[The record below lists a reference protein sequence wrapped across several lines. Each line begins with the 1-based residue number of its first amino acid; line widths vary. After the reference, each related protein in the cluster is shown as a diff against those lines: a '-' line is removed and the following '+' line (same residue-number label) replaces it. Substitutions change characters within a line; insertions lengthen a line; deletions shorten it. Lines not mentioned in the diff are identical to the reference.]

1 LVASS
6 ACAFL
11 LNFLV
16 NDWGRV
22 QNFDDF
28 CLQAIPDGTLFRCK
42 SGLHFVEQQSTSL
55 TLKICRE
62 MIRTSLKAVVVFK
75 EYLQV
80 ARSLSV
86 KQISALPGVRQ
97 FSSIDS
103 HRNSMFK
110 QYVEKKEMKSFMI
123 SSLTKVGADVSHA
136 DALADVLIDADY
148 RGHYSHGLN
157 RLDMYIRDFVTGICN
172 VSGSPKVVKENI
184 ATALVDGNNLLGPV
198 VGKFCIELA
207 MEKADKCGIS
217 MVVANNSNHYGIA
230 GHYPLYAASK
240 GFIGMS
246 FTNTS
251 PFVLPTHGKQPMYGT
266 NPIAFV
272 APAEGSDNFALDM
285 ATTTV
290 AVGKI
295 ELAERKGE
303 KMPSSWAADKTGKET
318 NNPSDA
324 LSGGALLPLGGME
337 ITGGYKGYGLGCM
350 VEILCGVLADAAWGP
365 NIRRWKDGTK
375 KANLGQ
381 CFVAV
386 KVDDFAPNFRSRLQM
401 LLDTLRAEE
410 SIDPEMPVLVAGDP
424 ERKHMKLCDDL
435 GGIPYHPNQ
444 IQYMFDIAER
454 FQLQKPKVQMIK

>member
-1 LVASS
+1 MNEVLFELFSFVVVSLVSSS

-11 LNFLV
+11 FNLLAKLARLGQSYIYLT
-16 NDWGRV
+16 GRCFV
-22 QNFDDF
+22 INPVS
-28 CLQAIPDGTLFRCK
+28 L
-42 SGLHFVEQQSTSL
+42 VEQHSTSL

-62 MIRTSLKAVVVFK
+62 MIRTNLKAVAVFK
-75 EYLQV
+75 EHLQV
-80 ARSLSV
+80 VRSSSV
-86 KQISALPGVRQ
+86 KHISALQGVRQ

-103 HRNSMFK
+103 HCNSMFK
-110 QYVEKKEMKSFMI
+110 QYVEMKEIKRFMV

-136 DALADVLIDADY
+136 DALAEVLIDADY

-172 VSGSPKVVKENI
+172 VSGSPKVVKENM

-207 MEKADKCGIS
+207 MQKADKCGIS
-217 MVVANNSNHYGIA
+217 MVVAKNSNHYGIA

-240 GFIGMS
+240 GFI
-246 FTNTS
+246 
-251 PFVLPTHGKQPMYGT
+251 PMYGT

-290 AVGKI
+290 ALGKI

-303 KMPSSWAADKTGKET
+303 KIPSSWAADKTGKET

-350 VEILCGVLADAAWGP
+350 VEILCGILADAAWGP
-365 NIRRWKDGTK
+365 YIRRWKDGSK

-381 CFVAV
+381 CFIAV
-386 KVDDFAPNFRSRLQM
+386 KLDDFAPNFRTRLQTF
-401 LLDTLRAEE
+401 LNTLRAEE

-424 ERKHMKLCDDL
+424 ERLHMKLCDDL

-444 IQYMFDIAER
+444 IQYMFDIADR
-454 FQLQKPKVQMIK
+454 FQLQKPQVQTIK

>member
-1 LVASS
+1 MNEVLFELFSFVVVSLVSS
-6 ACAFL
+6 YIYL
-11 LNFLV
+11 T
-16 NDWGRV
+16 GRCFV
-22 QNFDDF
+22 INPVS
-28 CLQAIPDGTLFRCK
+28 L
-42 SGLHFVEQQSTSL
+42 VEQHSTSL

-62 MIRTSLKAVVVFK
+62 MIRTNLKAVAVFK
-75 EYLQV
+75 EHLQV
-80 ARSLSV
+80 VRSSSV
-86 KQISALPGVRQ
+86 KHISALQGVRQ

-103 HRNSMFK
+103 HCNSMFK
-110 QYVEKKEMKSFMI
+110 QYVEMKEIKRFMV

-136 DALADVLIDADY
+136 DALAEVLIDADY

-172 VSGSPKVVKENI
+172 VSGSPKVVKENM

-207 MEKADKCGIS
+207 MQKADKCGIS
-217 MVVANNSNHYGIA
+217 MVVAKNSNHYGIA

-240 GFIGMS
+240 GFIG
-246 FTNTS
+246 
-251 PFVLPTHGKQPMYGT
+251 
-266 NPIAFV
+266 
-272 APAEGSDNFALDM
+272 SDNFALDM

-290 AVGKI
+290 ALGKI

-303 KMPSSWAADKTGKET
+303 KIPSSWAADKTGKET

-350 VEILCGVLADAAWGP
+350 VEILCGILADAAWGP
-365 NIRRWKDGTK
+365 YIRRWKDGTK

-381 CFVAV
+381 CFIAV
-386 KVDDFAPNFRSRLQM
+386 KLDDFAPNFRTRLQTF
-401 LLDTLRAEE
+401 LNTLRAEE

-424 ERKHMKLCDDL
+424 ERLHMKLCDDL

-454 FQLQKPKVQMIK
+454 FQLQKPQVQTIK